1 MEFLKRCQ
9 AALSNEKRPYTRN
22 NPPPAYIIVIQE
34 VDDGIKPAKKHV
46 QTLTMTKE
54 SYEEFF
60 TDAGL
65 TIYASSEMLQLRK
78 TWLPVMMWALY

>member
-9 AALSNEKRPYTRN
+9 AALSNDKRPYTRN

-46 QTLTMTKE
+46 QRDTMTKE
-54 SYEEFF
+54 IIEEFI

-65 TIYASSEMLQLRK
+65 TIYASSEML
-78 TWLPVMMWALY
+78 